1 MLTLRSIDSFSAWL
15 SEGESVLV
23 TGEGTVEVDP
33 VGVVA
38 VAAMCS
44 EAGMPASFVDEAGV
58 HDLSDLF
65 ERYVQLAVA
74 TDMAARR

>member
-1 MLTLRSIDSFSAWL
+1 MLNLRSLDSFTAWL
-15 SEGESVLV
+15 SEGESVLI

-44 EAGMPASFVDEAGV
+44 EEGMPASFVDSAGV
-58 HDLSDLF
+58 HQLNDLF

-74 TDMAARR
+74 MDMAQPR